1 MTTKQFNETL
11 RNIKNAEYFD
21 LFFNEYYPQIIKI
34 SMYLYHDYQDA
45 RDVAQEIFKYLLTHK
60 IKNYIENPKSWLF
73 ALCKYNG
80 LKLFKKEI
88 EINENTNYY
97 QPIYEFLSLEIR
109 NASQKLNDDERVLIV
124 LIWFYGYLI
133 EEISEI
139 LHKSY
144 HAIAKK
150 HERIKKKLKNILSI

>member
-1 MTTKQFNETL
+1 
-11 RNIKNAEYFD
+11 
-21 LFFNEYYPQIIKI
+21 
-34 SMYLYHDYQDA
+34 MYLYHDYQDA

-109 NASQKLNDDERVLIV
+109 NALQKLR
-124 LIWFYGYLI
+124 
-133 EEISEI
+133 
-139 LHKSY
+139 
-144 HAIAKK
+144 
-150 HERIKKKLKNILSI
+150 